1 MAFQYLKG
9 TYKQEGERLF
19 MSVDGDKTRVNGFKL
34 RQGRLRLDMRRKFFT
49 QRVVMH
55 WNRLPK
61 EVVDAP
67 SLEAFKGHAACGS
80 GQPGLEVGDPAHSR
94 GLERDDHCG
103 PFQPRPFYDSTTFT
117 APARSTQP
125 ACAQDGSSCAMAQT
139 SLLGHPKE
147 PLSRCSV
154 VFLGI
159 SALGWGQTHGVCPSW
174 AHPVRS

>member
-1 MAFQYLKG
+1 M
-9 TYKQEGERLF
+9 T
-19 MSVDGDKTRVNGFKL
+19 VDSGRTRGNGFKL
-34 RQGRLRLDMRRKFFT
+34 RQGRVET
-49 QRVVMH
+49 
-55 WNRLPK
+55 
-61 EVVDAP
+61 
-67 SLEAFKGHAACGS
+67 LEQVARGGCGCPIPGGIQGHAGCGS